1 MATRGAATASAPD
14 PPLCPGIASAESN
27 GDATQRL
34 REQPPTISMA
44 QLLDLLIVL
53 PPPALSDTIMEEV
66 VMRVG
71 EPSSH
76 DPRT

>member
-1 MATRGAATASAPD
+1 MATRRVATASALD

-44 QLLDLLIVL
+44 QLLDLLIV
-53 PPPALSDTIMEEV
+53 PPLPALSDTIMNKMGSV
-66 VMRVG
+66 
-71 EPSSH
+71 
-76 DPRT
+76 